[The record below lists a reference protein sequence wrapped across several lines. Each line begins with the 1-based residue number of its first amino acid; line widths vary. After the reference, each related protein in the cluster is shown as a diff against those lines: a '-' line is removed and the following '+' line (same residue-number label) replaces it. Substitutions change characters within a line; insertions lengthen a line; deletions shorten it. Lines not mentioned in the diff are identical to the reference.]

1 MNLFL
6 LFQVAPLFTD
16 NFDYQTIDD
25 FIKGILINEDVRFIL
40 YDFYHQPM
48 LCLFLS
54 ELDFY
59 NSLNKVSFLEL
70 L

>member
-40 YDFYHQPM
+40 YDFYHLTI
-48 LCLFLS
+48 LCF
-54 ELDFY
+54 F
-59 NSLNKVSFLEL
+59 
-70 L
+70 

>member
-40 YDFYHQPM
+40 YDFYHLTCFNYFM
-48 LCLFLS
+48 I
-54 ELDFY
+54 
-59 NSLNKVSFLEL
+59 L
-70 L
+70 LTSIF